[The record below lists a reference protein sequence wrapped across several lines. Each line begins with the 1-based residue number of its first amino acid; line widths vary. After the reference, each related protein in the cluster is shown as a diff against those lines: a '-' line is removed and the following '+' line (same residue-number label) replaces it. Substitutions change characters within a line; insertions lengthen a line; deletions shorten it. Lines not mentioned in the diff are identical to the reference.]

1 LIFVIIYETILD
13 LDHTFEDRLEVL
25 LQRLK
30 EYQTLGKEFFIEI
43 FNVFLIFEEP
53 GSKNVA
59 NLKKQIAQV
68 RRSITKSLSTSSV
81 NNTNNNDESI
91 QQRTIND
98 ESSKLLLKYEAI
110 LTLNLSFS
118 LVETISSLS
127 PNVSSLNVTKNQ
139 SELVDIH
146 STSLM

>member
-1 LIFVIIYETILD
+1 MVKNLLLKSLIF
-13 LDHTFEDRLEVL
+13 FC
-25 LQRLK
+25 
-30 EYQTLGKEFFIEI
+30 
-43 FNVFLIFEEP
+43 IFEEP
-53 GSKNVA
+53 RSKHVA

-68 RRSITKSLSTSSV
+68 RRSITKSLSSSSV

-98 ESSKLLLKYEAI
+98 ESSNLLLKYESI